1 METSKQSQLATI
13 IVAALILIGV
23 VGGGLYKLNQK
34 NDEIMA
40 LTTEKNN
47 LNVIIQQKDSTVND
61 MESIFAEIESNMT
74 FIREKKA
81 QIATLQTEGGKNKRQ
96 LIAENVKLMN
106 TMLEESAKK
115 ITELEAKL
123 RASGM
128 NLKAYEK
135 KIQALNESIEAQNAE
150 IAQLKKTIDDKN
162 ASLAQFDA
170 EVKKL
175 NTDIKE
181 KVDTITYKQSVI
193 VDKTNK
199 LNTAY
204 YTLGSFK
211 KLKEEGILNREGA
224 FLGIGGAK
232 AIQDNFDPKHFT
244 EIDIRNVQKIDVK
257 AKKAV
262 LVSEHPSNSY
272 KLVEENGQIA
282 YLQIENPQEF
292 WRISKYAVIQVK

>member
-1 METSKQSQLATI
+1 MENSKSQLAAI
-13 IVAALILIGV
+13 IVAILILAGV
-23 VGGGLYKLNQK
+23 VAGGLYKLNQK
-34 NDEIMA
+34 NDEILA

-47 LNVIIQQKDSTVND
+47 LNLVIEKKDSTVND
-61 MESIFAEIESNMT
+61 MENIFAEIESNMS
-74 FIREKKA
+74 FIKEKRA
-81 QIATLQTEGGKNKRQ
+81 QIATLQTEGGKNKKQ

-150 IAQLKKTIDDKN
+150 IAQLKKTIEDKN
-162 ASLAQFDA
+162 ASLAQFDTQ
-170 EVKKL
+170 VKKL
-175 NTDIKE
+175 NSDISE
-181 KVDTITYKQSVI
+181 RNDTITQKQSVI

-204 YTLGSFK
+204 YTMGSFK
-211 KLKEEGILNREGA
+211 KLKEEGVLSREGA

-232 AIQDNFDPKHFT
+232 AIQDNFDPKKFT
-244 EIDIRNVQKIDVK
+244 EIDIRKVQKIDVK

-262 LVSEHPSNSY
+262 LISEHPSSSY
-272 KLVEENGQIA
+272 KMVEENGQIA